1 MSFHV
6 FENFF
11 SRFSGKGAK
20 RKRKV
25 SECLHDVFL
34 CIKNLALVI
43 FFHYA
48 TKEISQWKLTVTLVF
63 FLKTKGK
70 LAGKIVP
77 NGVCLCLSTKQKS
90 PVETLK
96 NFQNV
101 QKSRGLSR
109 TALFSFQ
116 LEANRC
122 CYGCRYAPINVKP
135 TGGRQ
140 GIGWGFDRLCWP
152 WGRAFD

>member
-1 MSFHV
+1 M
-6 FENFF
+6 
-11 SRFSGKGAK
+11 
-20 RKRKV
+20 

-43 FFHYA
+43 FFHYT
-48 TKEISQWKLTVTLVF
+48 TKEISQRKLNVTYVF

-70 LAGKIVP
+70 LVGKIVP

-101 QKSRGLSR
+101 QKSRGRSR
-109 TALFSFQ
+109 TALFSCGLNGTFSSNSKQ
-116 LEANRC
+116 
-122 CYGCRYAPINVKP
+122 INVVMAVAKR
-135 TGGRQ
+135 RQ
-140 GIGWGFDRLCWP
+140 TSKL
-152 WGRAFD
+152 